1 VNSGPAY
8 LKNLLLDEE
17 IILRIVRP
25 HIFFLAKYFF
35 RALLIAVLAF
45 LFSKFFMETALQR
58 EHDFLFSPFLALLF
72 FVMVFWLGYEE
83 YANRLLVI
91 TNLRIIRISK
101 SLVSYPNKRSMFLK
115 EIGKLKTLPYPIVSS
130 ILGIGKIV
138 LVPATSTLGD
148 IEFDWTPDFESV
160 CHSIEE
166 LIFKFKVADQ
176 TAGNVDTSRSAI

>member
-1 VNSGPAY
+1 MERDPKF
-8 LKNLLLDEE
+8 LKNFLLEE
-17 IILRIVRP
+17 ETILRIVRP
-25 HIFFLAKYFF
+25 HIFFLAKHFF
-35 RALLIAVLAF
+35 KALLIGVLAF
-45 LFSKFFMETALQR
+45 LVSKFFMVGALQR
-58 EHDFLFSPFLALLF
+58 EHDFLFSPLVALLF

-83 YANRLLVI
+83 YANRFLLI
-91 TNLRIIRISK
+91 TNLRVIRISK
-101 SLVSYPNKRSMFLK
+101 SLFSYPNKRSMFLK
-115 EIGKLKTLPYPIVSS
+115 EIGKLKTLPYPILSG

-176 TAGNVDTSRSAI
+176 TVGNVDTSRSAI